1 MFGVDFPDA
10 VGALVE
16 VFSARI
22 LFLGTGEL
30 LPEGV
35 ALFPGPSSQEDV
47 LEPDSSSDDNVGGWS
62 PVAVDWNDKVRIR
75 EMSAVEIFSAL
86 MKTVPVLF
94 MKSSSTTSSYTRKKR
109 IDFLC
114 FVRNTSVFYIFC
126 DKIDFFFPNLE

>member
-35 ALFPGPSSQEDV
+35 ALFPGPSSQELV

-75 EMSAVEIFSAL
+75 EMSAVEIFLAL
-86 MKTVPVLF
+86 MTTVPVLF
-94 MKSSSTTSSYTRKKR
+94 MKSSPTSYYTRKKGSTAYV
-109 IDFLC
+109 L
-114 FVRNTSVFYIFC
+114 
-126 DKIDFFFPNLE
+126 